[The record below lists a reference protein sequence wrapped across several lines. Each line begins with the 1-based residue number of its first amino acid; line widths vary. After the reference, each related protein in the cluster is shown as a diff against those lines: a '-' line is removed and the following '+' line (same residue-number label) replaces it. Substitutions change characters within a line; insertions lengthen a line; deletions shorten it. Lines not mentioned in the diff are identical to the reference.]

1 MEVSEPKSVNPVLKT
16 IEVNSLRLG
25 GLQIMYNSSNN
36 RYFPFSVFLI
46 LYIESNISY
55 LD

>member
-25 GLQIMYNSSNN
+25 GLQIMFTYVISMPDGKDFYRNII
-36 RYFPFSVFLI
+36 FGGFLA
-46 LYIESNISY
+46 
-55 LD
+55 